1 MVTDSV
7 IQLPSNQVWMEEIFK
22 NPTKYEALFVV
33 HTDIKIEFTSKSPLK
48 ANKWLNEND
57 EKFGNNLR
65 IFLVPT
71 SIGQIRL
78 RMLKIKSLL
87 AGDWMPMSKV
97 IFLLPKKE
105 KFPIEMLVDSGADV
119 TFIPFNIGKMLGFQ
133 KSFGEPS
140 LYAAGVGSKVKYL
153 IRECKI
159 LIDDTELTIRLLW
172 GQDESVSDILLGR
185 LDVFDHFDVTISK
198 NRQKVIF
205 QPINIV
211 S

>member
-1 MVTDSV
+1 MVTDSI